1 MTIMDGI
8 LIDENVFKRFKVASK
23 LRKFGW
29 NAVAIGERDAPPAGT
44 KDPVIVNWAN
54 KRGLLIISRDKGS
67 DLESTVTDRVW
78 LDTNAI
84 KNREPIDIAVHIHT
98 RLTEG
103 IGIEV
108 E

>member
-1 MTIMDGI
+1 MNGI
-8 LIDENVFKRFKVASK
+8 LIDENVFKRFKVVTK
-23 LRKFGW
+23 LRKLGW

-44 KDPVIVNWAN
+44 KDPVIVDWAN
-54 KRGLLIISRDKGS
+54 KRGFLIISRDKGS

-78 LDTNAI
+78 LSTDEI
-84 KNREPIDIAVHIHT
+84 KYRDPIDIAVHIHT

>member
-1 MTIMDGI
+1 MRIMDGI

-29 NAVAIGERDAPPAGT
+29 TAIAIGELGAPPAGT
-44 KDPVIVNWAN
+44 KDPVIVDWAN
-54 KRGLLIISRDKGS
+54 KRGFLIISRDRGS

-78 LDTNAI
+78 IDSKEI